1 MAERVDLLVT
11 GIGEL
16 ATPVDA
22 GGPLRGEALGRLRVV
37 PAAALAVRDGRILA
51 AGPESEV
58 RARFEGRETIDARG
72 RLVTPGLVDP
82 HTHALFVGTREEE
95 FEWRLGGTAY
105 AEIARRGGGIH
116 STVRRVREAGKEAL
130 SKALEANLDS
140 MLAHG
145 TTTAEV
151 KTGYGLS
158 REAELR
164 SLEVIHEV
172 RQRHAVEVVPTFLGA
187 HEVPLEHRENRRVW
201 IDALVKDLIPEVSRR
216 KLAEYCDVF
225 SEAGVYTVDEAR
237 EVLSAGKAHGLV
249 PRIHA
254 EEFTPLGGA
263 RMAAGLGAASADHLM
278 ALPAE
283 DVPVLAASGTVAVLL
298 PATTLFLGQRPAP
311 ARDLIRAGG
320 AVALGTDFNPGSSMT
335 ESMQMVMTL
344 ACVLYRM
351 TPAEALSAAT
361 LNAAHALG
369 RRERLGSLDPG
380 KDADFVVWECEHYRQ
395 LPYHFGINQAH
406 VVMKRGAVVWN
417 SQFSTRISQQK
428 PNPGSDKA
436 GRAGG

>member
-1 MAERVDLLVT
+1 MPEHVDLLIT

-16 ATPVDA
+16 ATPVDP
-22 GGPLRGEALGRLRVV
+22 GGPLRGEALGRLKVV
-37 PAAALAVRDGRILA
+37 PGAAIAVLEGRIVA
-51 AGPESEV
+51 AGPEHEV
-58 RARFEGRETIDARG
+58 RARCKARETLDAQG

-82 HTHALFVGTREEE
+82 HTHALFVGTREDE

-116 STVRRVREAGKEAL
+116 STVRRVREADKGAL
-130 SKALEANLDS
+130 VRALRGNLDR

-164 SLEVIHEV
+164 CLEAIDEV
-172 RQRHAVEVVPTFLGA
+172 RRQHAVEVVPTFLGA
-187 HEVPLEHRENRRVW
+187 HEIPLEHRENRRVW

-237 EVLSAGKAHGLV
+237 EVLAAGQAHGLV

-263 RMAAGLGAASADHLM
+263 RMAAALGAASADHLM

-283 DVPVLAASGTVAVLL
+283 DVPALAASGTVAVLL

-311 ARDLIRAGG
+311 ARDLIRAGA

-344 ACVLYRM
+344 ACVLYKM

-361 LNAAHALG
+361 LNAAHSLG
-369 RRERLGSLDPG
+369 RRERLGSLETG
-380 KDADFVVWECEHYRQ
+380 KDADLVLWECEHYRQ
-395 LPYHFGINQAH
+395 LPYHFGVNQARL
-406 VVMKRGAVVWN
+406 VMKRGRVMW
-417 SQFSTRISQQK
+417 
-428 PNPGSDKA
+428 
-436 GRAGG
+436 RA